1 MYSFEKDFYEV
12 AITGGIGLCGIA
24 SQIPCII
31 LNGYEPMNGSIMS
44 MGLGTSIGAFMRFP
58 NRYKRWKIFHDVMQK
73 EEFKEEKKLYLEYA
87 ERTLKYVHM
96 IFIGCVQKH

>member
-1 MYSFEKDFYEV
+1 MYSLEKDFYEV

-44 MGLGTSIGAFMRFP
+44 MGFGTALGAGMRLP
-58 NRYKRWKIFHDVMQK
+58 LRYKSG
-73 EEFKEEKKLYLEYA
+73 
-87 ERTLKYVHM
+87 KYFM
-96 IFIGCVQKH
+96 ML